1 MRDGGTPRKSAGKI
15 AQHVSGARLW
25 DRLMALSAFGATEG
39 GGVNRQAL
47 SDEEIAARAE
57 LVRWAEA
64 IGLEPST
71 DSLANLFL
79 RYTGTNPALP
89 AVLIGSHIDSQP
101 TGGKFDGA
109 FGVLAALEAVEAI
122 IAGGARPRRSIE
134 VVSWMNEEGSR
145 FAPGMMGSAG
155 FCAVREVDEI
165 LRIRDQ
171 TGITVETA
179 LHKVLSAESRVS
191 HRPLGAKP
199 AAFVEAHIEQGP
211 VLEREGK
218 TIGIVSGIQ
227 GKRTFRVEVVG
238 EENHAGTS
246 PRSVRRDALVSAVDI
261 VRALHESLW
270 DDEDVVRLTVGMLTV
285 SPNVPSVV
293 PARVVFSIDLRH
305 PAAAKLRE
313 LGDKIGRICQNAAG
327 RCAVA
332 VHELLHEPPLEF
344 PLVMRETIRSVAI
357 ALQVSCM
364 DIPSGAGHDA
374 RYLHYLCPTGMIFIP
389 CKGGISHHEAES
401 IREHH
406 AADGARILA
415 EVAFV
420 LADAD

>member
-1 MRDGGTPRKSAGKI
+1 MAGRPDN
-15 AQHVSGARLW
+15 AAGAVAAHVSGDRLW
-25 DRLMALSAFGATEG
+25 DRLMVLGSFGATER

-47 SDEEIAARAE
+47 SDEEIAARAQ
-57 LVRWAEA
+57 LLRWAEA

-71 DSLANLFL
+71 DPLANLFL
-79 RYTGTNPALP
+79 SCKGADPGLPAL
-89 AVLIGSHIDSQP
+89 LIGSHIDSQP

-122 IAGGARPRRSIE
+122 VARGVRPRRTIE
-134 VVSWMNEEGSR
+134 VVAWMNEEGSR

-155 FCAVREVDEI
+155 FSGVRKLDDILAV
-165 LRIRDQ
+165 RDQ
-171 TGITVETA
+171 TGIAVEAA
-179 LHKVLSAESRVS
+179 LEKVLSAEPRLPR
-191 HRPLGAKP
+191 RPLGMKP

-211 VLEREGK
+211 ILELEGK
-218 TIGIVSGIQ
+218 TIGIVTGMQ
-227 GKRTFRVEVVG
+227 GKRTFRIEVNG

-261 VRALHESLW
+261 VRALHEAVW
-270 DDEDVVRLTVGMLTV
+270 DDADVVRLTVGMFTV

-305 PAAAKLRE
+305 PEAEAGKLRE
-313 LGDKIGRICQNAAG
+313 LGDTIAEICRNACG
-327 RCAVA
+327 RCAV
-332 VHELLHEPPLEF
+332 VVQELLYDPPLEF
-344 PLVMRETIRSVAI
+344 PLAIRQTIRSAAT
-357 ALQVSCM
+357 ALRVPWM

-389 CKGGISHHEAES
+389 CKGGISHNEAES
-401 IREHH
+401 VLERH

-415 EVAFV
+415 EVAFA

>member
-1 MRDGGTPRKSAGKI
+1 MAGRPENLAGKV
-15 AQHVSGARLW
+15 AQHVSGERLW
-25 DRLMALSAFGATEG
+25 DRLMVLSGFGATES

-47 SDEEIAARAE
+47 SDEEIAARAQ

-71 DSLANLFL
+71 DPLANLFL
-79 RYTGTNPALP
+79 RYRGTNPALP

-122 IAGGARPRRSIE
+122 IAGGVRPRRSIE

-155 FCAVREVDEI
+155 FCDVRELDEI

-171 TGITVETA
+171 TGIAVETA
-179 LHKVLSAESRVS
+179 LHKVMSAESRVS

-211 VLEREGK
+211 ILELEGK
-218 TIGIVSGIQ
+218 TIGIDTGIQ
-227 GKRTFRVEVVG
+227 GKRTFWVEVSG
-238 EENHAGTS
+238 EENHAGTT
-246 PRSVRRDALVSAVDI
+246 PRSARRDAFVAAVDI
-261 VRALHESLW
+261 VRALHEALW
-270 DDEDVVRLTVGMLTV
+270 DDEDVVRLTIGMFNV

-293 PARVVFSIDLRH
+293 PARVVFSLDLRH
-305 PAAAKLRE
+305 PDPARLRA
-313 LGDKIGRICQNAAG
+313 LGDAIGEVCRTAAG

-344 PLVMRETIRSVAI
+344 PLAIRQTIRSVAT

-374 RYLHYLCPTGMIFIP
+374 RYLHSLCPTGMIFIP
-389 CKGGISHHEAES
+389 CKGGISHNEAES
-401 IREHH
+401 ILEHH
-406 AADGARILA
+406 AADGARVLA
-415 EVAFV
+415 EVAFA
-420 LADAD
+420 LANAD